1 MLIFSTIS
9 IIRIPDE
16 RGSLALFLYWTYF
29 HVEEFLF
36 PYRVADNF
44 VWLGGNFM
52 TLMTTCEN
60 THQADHKFTAVAIE
74 PKRLDCKM
82 LPMFYV

>member
-44 VWLGGNFM
+44 V
-52 TLMTTCEN
+52 
-60 THQADHKFTAVAIE
+60 
-74 PKRLDCKM
+74 
-82 LPMFYV
+82 